1 MIPEKIKRIAFIGPE
16 SSGKTTL
23 CKQLADYYKTFW
35 VAEYSREYM
44 EQLNRPYTLEDI
56 LLISKKQLENEQEL
70 LMKSNNLLFADTEL
84 INSKVW
90 CEDKFEYC
98 PEWISEKIEEKKYDL
113 YLLTKP
119 DLPWQPDPV
128 RENPTRRDYFY
139 NLYLKELQTR
149 KFNYEI
155 IAGEGD
161 TRFNNAVKAVD
172 EFLKNS

>member
-1 MIPEKIKRIAFIGPE
+1 MIPEKVKRIAFIGPE

-35 VAEYSREYM
+35 VPEYAREYM
-44 EQLNRPYTLEDI
+44 GQLNRPYTLEDI

-70 LMKSNNLLFADTEL
+70 LMKSNNLLFSDTEL

-98 PEWISEKIEEKKYDL
+98 PEWISEKIEEKMYDL

-139 NLYLKELQTR
+139 NLYLKELETR
-149 KFNYEI
+149 KLKYKI
-155 IAGEGD
+155 ISGKGD